1 MKRILN
7 YFTVFELLLWFFS
20 VIAIVCSSCLFGVVE
35 PFKLI
40 ASLIGATSLIFNAK
54 GNPIGQI
61 LMIVFGIMYG
71 IISYFVRY
79 YGEMI
84 TYVGMTV
91 PMAAVA
97 LVSWLKNPYNG
108 KKSEVKVSNVRI
120 KEWVVMVVLAI
131 IITVGFY
138 FVLDYFNTANMFF
151 STVSV
156 TTSFVAVYLTFKRSP
171 YYALAYAAND
181 VVLIVLWTL
190 VALSDP
196 AAISVLVCFSVF
208 LVNDLYGFWSWRR
221 MRQRQM
227 GEASAVVC
235 R

>member
-20 VIAIVCSSCLFGVVE
+20 IIAIVCSSCLFGVVE

-71 IISYFVRY
+71 IISFFVRY

-91 PMAAVA
+91 PMALVA

-108 KKSEVKVSNVRI
+108 KKSEVKVSDVQTI
-120 KEWVVMVVLAI
+120 EWVVMVVLAI

-138 FVLDYFNTANMFF
+138 FILDYFNTANMFF

-156 TTSFVAVYLTFKRSP
+156 TTSFVAVYLTFKRSS

-181 VVLIVLWTL
+181 VVLIILW
-190 VALSDP
+190 VMASMSDIGYLS
-196 AAISVLVCFSVF
+196 VVVCFSVF
-208 LVNDLYGFWSWRR
+208 LINDIYGFISWRK
-221 MRQRQM
+221 MAKRQ
-227 GEASAVVC
+227 GG
-235 R
+235 